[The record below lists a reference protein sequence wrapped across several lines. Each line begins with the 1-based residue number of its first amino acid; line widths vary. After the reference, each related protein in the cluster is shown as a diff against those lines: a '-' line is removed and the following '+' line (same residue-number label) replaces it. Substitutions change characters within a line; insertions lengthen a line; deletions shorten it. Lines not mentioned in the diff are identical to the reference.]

1 MYVPHRQVIHAITR
15 KERSHVTDSHAKHIY
30 ITHIYTQ
37 SRQEYDNRNEYL
49 ARIVCSMI
57 IKIIYSQENQI
68 FQDE

>member
-1 MYVPHRQVIHAITR
+1 MCVPHRQAIHAITR
-15 KERSHVTDSHAKHIY
+15 NERSHATNSHANHMY

-37 SRQEYDNRNEYL
+37 SKQEYDNRNEYL